1 MSYHKAKEMFNDNFN
16 YIKGSTDPDPVM
28 HNLSAGLFQL
38 SEVLEADMTKIR
50 RSLSEIAISLRRLE
64 QK

>member
-1 MSYHKAKEMFNDNFN
+1 MSYYKAKEMFNDNFN
-16 YIKGSTDPDPVM
+16 YIKGSTDPVM

-38 SEVLEADMTKIR
+38 SEVLEADMIKIR
-50 RSLSEIAISLRRLE
+50 RFLSEIATSLQRLE